1 MDVSFYAVRR
11 YFCGA
16 NITYLNTLN
25 KWHIEIQNA
34 SKVTER
40 KSEREKMF
48 DEVLVNA
55 DIRE

>member
-1 MDVSFYAVRR
+1 MDISFYAV
-11 YFCGA
+11 FCGA
-16 NITYLNTLN
+16 NIMYLNTLN

-34 SKVTER
+34 SKVIERER
-40 KSEREKMF
+40 KNEREKMF

>member
-1 MDVSFYAVRR
+1 VTHR
-11 YFCGA
+11 
-16 NITYLNTLN
+16 N
-25 KWHIEIQNA
+25 
-34 SKVTER
+34 SKCFQGNRERER